1 MDRSAIRRSMRRDMF
16 TFQPIAQTRRSVQY
30 TQQYQ
35 QNALPQLNKADKTEA
50 RLNAAQGVVNA
61 VGANVAKLGSGE
73 PVKIM
78 SGIFSL
84 IGSIARNDAVYKR
97 PIGATVYFDG
107 FTEKL
112 QERDIFPRVRK
123 IFGKSALS
131 IRMAAVKVYQR
142 SSDRSFI

>member
-84 IGSIARNDAVYKR
+84 IGSIASFIPGY
-97 PIGATVYFDG
+97 G
-107 FTEKL
+107 KL
-112 QERDIFPRVRK
+112 QQDYFSKAI
-123 IFGKSALS
+123 L
-131 IRMAAVKVYQR
+131 Y
-142 SSDRSFI
+142 